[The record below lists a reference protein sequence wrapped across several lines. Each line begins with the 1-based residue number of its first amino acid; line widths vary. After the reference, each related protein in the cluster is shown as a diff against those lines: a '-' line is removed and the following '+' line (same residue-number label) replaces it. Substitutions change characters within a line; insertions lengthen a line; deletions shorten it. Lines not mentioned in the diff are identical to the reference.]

1 MARANCIFVE
11 MYIMYKTI
19 LSISFL
25 LFIFSCTTST
35 NNEESGSDTATDSV
49 AAASIYEYQRAFTQL
64 KWTAYKTS
72 AKLPVGGSFS
82 SFEVATGSP
91 QGSVADLLTGL
102 TFRIDV
108 SSSNSGEEERDG
120 KIAQHFYAK
129 MLNTSKIIGE
139 ITTVEGDANAGK
151 ANITIELN
159 EVSHE
164 VEGTYTIDNKTL
176 TLETTLDLNN
186 WKAEEAIANLNSVC
200 NDLHTGE
207 DGISKL
213 WPDVQVTVTS
223 VLKSVDVVASNTSSE
238 N

>member
-1 MARANCIFVE
+1 MS
-11 MYIMYKTI
+11 IMYKTI

-25 LFIFSCTTST
+25 LFIFSCKTAT
-35 NNEESGSDTATDSV
+35 NNEDSGSADAVDSIATTTV
-49 AAASIYEYQRAFTQL
+49 YEYQRAFTQL

-82 SFEVATGSP
+82 TFDVTTGSS

-102 TFRIDV
+102 TFRIDI

-129 MLNTSKIIGE
+129 MLNTTE
-139 ITTVEGDANAGK
+139 ITGKITAVEGEATSGK
-151 ANITIELN
+151 ANFTIKLN

-164 VEGTYTIDNKTL
+164 VEGTYTLEDKTL
-176 TLETTLDLNN
+176 TLEATLDLNN
-186 WKAEEAIANLNSVC
+186 WKAEEAIASLNTVC
-200 NDLHTGE
+200 KDLHTGE
-207 DGISKL
+207 DGVSKL

-223 VLKSVDVVASNTSSE
+223 TLKSVDVFASNNSAE